1 MNKINK
7 NVMLD
12 LETLSTLPNAAI
24 VSIAAVYFAPL
35 TGELGEEFEQHITIK
50 SAMEYG
56 VVDGKTLSWW
66 MKQSTAARQIFN
78 EEQCTDLKSALYAF
92 CNWLTMNSNALKD
105 GTPDVQI
112 WGNGATFDNVILS
125 SAYDSINFKK
135 PWPYSGDRDV
145 RTLVELGKTLRT
157 IDPKKTIAFAGT
169 QHKALDD
176 AKHQVKYVS
185 EIFKA
190 LAK

>member
-1 MNKINK
+1 MNNINE

-24 VSIAAVYFAPL
+24 VSIAAVYFDPL
-35 TGELGEEFEQHITIK
+35 TGELGKEFERSITLK
-50 SAMEYG
+50 SAMEFG
-56 VVDGKTLSWW
+56 LVDGKTLAWW
-66 MKQSTAARQIFN
+66 MKQSDAARQIFN

-92 CNWLTMNSNALKD
+92 CNWLTMNSNSLKG
-105 GTPDVQI
+105 GTPNVQI

-145 RTLVELGKTLRT
+145 RTLVELGKTLRG
-157 IDPKKTIAFAGT
+157 IDPRNIITFAGT
-169 QHKALDD
+169 PHNALDD